1 MASRGWDFLDYDG
14 GWSGAPD
21 LQKLVVEFVSYGKI
35 PAKAWQAYDRELG
48 QAQRR
53 LASVHK
59 KVRQQVGWPR
69 PVIRDMSAM

>member
-1 MASRGWDFLDYDG
+1 MGKPSWDFLDYDS

-21 LQKLVVEFVSYGKI
+21 LQKLVEQYGGYEKI
-35 PAKAWQAYDRELG
+35 PSTAWQAYDRELG

-59 KVRQQVGWPR
+59 KVRQQVGWTR